1 MSFVKDEESYFF
13 CAKIYKKLKKY
24 KKNSNKSQ
32 QIATNRSGN
41 IDLTFISLCH
51 IYSPATIFLS
61 SLHTFLA
68 NQFVKKFLGHRQ
80 NPVFVLRV
88 TQNAF
93 QKDLLPVICRQPK
106 NKDTTNH

>member
-1 MSFVKDEESYFF
+1 MKNPISFAQRYT
-13 CAKIYKKLKKY
+13 KKLKNPRK
-24 KKNSNKSQ
+24 
-32 QIATNRSGN
+32 IATNRNKSQPTVRVCN

-80 NPVFVLRV
+80 NPVFVLRM

-106 NKDTTNH
+106 NKGTTNH

>member
-1 MSFVKDEESYFF
+1 MKNPISFAQRYTKNLKNTR
-13 CAKIYKKLKKY
+13 KIAI
-24 KKNSNKSQ
+24 NRNKSQ
-32 QIATNRSGN
+32 PTVRGY

-51 IYSPATIFLS
+51 IYSPANIFLS

-93 QKDLLPVICRQPK
+93 QKDPLLTVICRQPK
-106 NKDTTNH
+106 NKGTTNH